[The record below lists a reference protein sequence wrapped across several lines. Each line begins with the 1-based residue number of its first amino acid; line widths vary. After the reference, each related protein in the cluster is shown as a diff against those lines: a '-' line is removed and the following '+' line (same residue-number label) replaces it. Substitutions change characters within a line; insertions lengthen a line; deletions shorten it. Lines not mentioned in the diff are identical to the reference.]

1 MEQRVRQFAEVFC
14 ELPELVA
21 RRVLST
27 ALEELYAKTKQYPI
41 FIEFFSLL
49 IRHKQSFHYTAIILI
64 QFIIDHLSEFDVASS
79 EPPVIL
85 TLFKCFSTQLTIA
98 AEEEALFKPYFRVLI
113 TNTMYALLHSR
124 TWTFYLD
131 LLFGCF
137 NIFQHNKLDLI
148 SQELALIVKPLVLQ
162 LSHFIQNCNNPHI
175 SERLFEIAYR
185 VPFSLQQMRMCM
197 PQLLSFYVKGLAG
210 PETLQKSGEVGIGGS
225 LQAVSYIESVINHIS
240 VEQASYFL
248 QHDPIKSDFIALL
261 NTILHNSPNSN
272 LTSIAITILG
282 RLGGRTRS
290 SLKGTIDL
298 PCLQDASPSLLLH
311 CNAAAG
317 GATVCFD
324 YLLELVVELFQRNL
338 IMDDLK
344 GSIVKLSTSLR
355 CPQENI
361 TTMRNIRV
369 AFKRNIIG
377 VLKFSLFRFCRTACS
392 CTPSGVLRLAT
403 ALQQPA
409 TPTPCDLGRQRCI
422 VLLLYAVLL
431 LQEDSEVLP
440 QAQEVVREVVTF
452 FAALFLQCARANASQ
467 ASLFPT
473 PPVASLQQQHCEYL
487 GPQLP
492 PLPYCM
498 GAPVPGEE
506 CGMPAA
512 GVETGNG
519 EAENRV
525 ASPLCLLHALMSLLE
540 RDDDVCAV
548 TVQGIMQ
555 QLHETLAAEGTE
567 ERLLVAQLVDE
578 AFFSM
583 VLNRSS
589 EGNLRVRVGQRRA
602 AEL

>member
-1 MEQRVRQFAEVFC
+1 M
-14 ELPELVA
+14 
-21 RRVLST
+21 
-27 ALEELYAKTKQYPI
+27 
-41 FIEFFSLL
+41 
-49 IRHKQSFHYTAIILI
+49 
-64 QFIIDHLSEFDVASS
+64 
-79 EPPVIL
+79 
-85 TLFKCFSTQLTIA
+85 
-98 AEEEALFKPYFRVLI
+98 
-113 TNTMYALLHSR
+113 
-124 TWTFYLD
+124 
-131 LLFGCF
+131 
-137 NIFQHNKLDLI
+137 
-148 SQELALIVKPLVLQ
+148 
-162 LSHFIQNCNNPHI
+162 
-175 SERLFEIAYR
+175 
-185 VPFSLQQMRMCM
+185 
-197 PQLLSFYVKGLAG
+197 
-210 PETLQKSGEVGIGGS
+210 
-225 LQAVSYIESVINHIS
+225 
-240 VEQASYFL
+240 
-248 QHDPIKSDFIALL
+248 
-261 NTILHNSPNSN
+261 
-272 LTSIAITILG
+272 
-282 RLGGRTRS
+282 
-290 SLKGTIDL
+290 
-298 PCLQDASPSLLLH
+298 
-311 CNAAAG
+311 
-317 GATVCFD
+317 CFD
-324 YLLELVVELFQRNL
+324 YLLELVAELFQRNL

-392 CTPSGVLRLAT
+392 GSPSGVLRLAT

-409 TPTPCDLGRQRCI
+409 TPAPCDMGHQRCI
-422 VLLLYAVLL
+422 ALLLYAVLL

-506 CGMPAA
+506 CAVPAVPAA
-512 GVETGNG
+512 GMER
-519 EAENRV
+519 ENRV